1 MTGKLQD
8 MSEDLEEMKRPSL
21 TKIILS
27 LTTPAKQQEA
37 LGHMQTALQIAYAR
51 YIVRTHVYIHVHV
64 FSGHVLRCTY
74 IHVSMEAAI
83 IHVHMIKTSMLNH
96 FTFTLCQA
104 TLYRYKSTKEDYC
117 NICFEWYTRTTVL
130 CLEDIS
136 V

>member
-83 IHVHMIKTSMLNH
+83 IHVHMIETSMLIILH
-96 FTFTLCQA
+96 SLCAKLHCTDTSQQKKIIA
-104 TLYRYKSTKEDYC
+104 IFVLNGTHVPLYC
-117 NICFEWYTRTTVL
+117 V
-130 CLEDIS
+130 
-136 V
+136 